1 MSAAARPRLRLSL
14 VALNTALVLLLIGI
28 AWWARRPLPPLP
40 TPSPVPA
47 DAVHLA
53 PLTVPPMPTD
63 LRGAYARAPLFNPDR
78 KTDPR
83 SAANASTPATR
94 GTPILTGV
102 VQAPGLSLALIR
114 VGTRRATA
122 LSKGDLVPGTNWL
135 VQGIQ
140 PHHVYLDDG
149 GQRLRLALKVAAP
162 ADAAETPAA
171 PIAAMRPPMP
181 PHPLAIRLPVPKLQ
195 APPVPPPTA
204 VRPSVRVAPASSR
217 PIPPFVSL

>member
-1 MSAAARPRLRLSL
+1 MSETARLRLRLGL
-14 VALNTALVLLLIGI
+14 VALNAALVLLLIGI
-28 AWWARRPLPPLP
+28 EWWAKRPLPPLP
-40 TPSPVPA
+40 ATSPVPA
-47 DAVHLA
+47 RPIRLA
-53 PLTVPPMPTD
+53 PLTDAPMPLA

-78 KTDPR
+78 KPDPR
-83 SAANASTPATR
+83 SAANASAQATR

-114 VGTRRATA
+114 VGTQRATA

-162 ADAAETPAA
+162 ADAVETPSAS
-171 PIAAMRPPMP
+171 IAAMRPPIP
-181 PHPLAIRLPVPKLQ
+181 SHPLATRPLMTQPQ
-195 APPVPPPTA
+195 APPAPHPTA
-204 VRPSVRVAPASSR
+204 VRSSARVAPASSR
-217 PIPPFVSL
+217 PIPPSVRL

>member
-1 MSAAARPRLRLSL
+1 MSAAARPRLRLGL
-14 VALNTALVLLLIGI
+14 VAMNAALVLLLIGI

-40 TPSPVPA
+40 TPPPVPA
-47 DAVHLA
+47 EAVHLV
-53 PLTVPPMPTD
+53 PLTVPPMPPD

-78 KTDPR
+78 KPDPR
-83 SAANASTPATR
+83 SAANASAPATR

-122 LSKGDLVPGTNWL
+122 LSEGDLVPGTNWL

-162 ADAAETPAA
+162 TDVAATPAA
-171 PIAAMRPPMP
+171 PVAAMRPPIP
-181 PHPLAIRLPVPKLQ
+181 PHPLAIRPPVTKLQ
-195 APPVPPPTA
+195 APPVLPPTA

-217 PIPPFVSL
+217 PIPPSVRL

>member
-171 PIAAMRPPMP
+171 PIAAMRPPIP

>member
-1 MSAAARPRLRLSL
+1 MSAAARPRLRLGL
-14 VALNTALVLLLIGI
+14 VALNAALVLLLIGI

-40 TPSPVPA
+40 TPSPAPA
-47 DAVHLA
+47 DAVHLV
-53 PLTVPPMPTD
+53 PLTVPPMPPD

-78 KTDPR
+78 KPDPR
-83 SAANASTPATR
+83 PTANASAPATQ

-114 VGTRRATA
+114 VGTRHATA

-140 PHHVYLDDG
+140 PHHVWLDDG

-162 ADAAETPAA
+162 AGAVGTPSAS
-171 PIAAMRPPMP
+171 IAAMRPLIP
-181 PHPLAIRLPVPKLQ
+181 PHPLAIRLPLTKRQ
-195 APPVPPPTA
+195 APPAPPPTA
-204 VRPSVRVAPASSR
+204 VRPSVGVAAASSR
-217 PIPPFVSL
+217 PLPPSIRL

>member
-195 APPVPPPTA
+195 APPVPLPTA
-204 VRPSVRVAPASSR
+204 VRPSVRAHPRPRAPFR
-217 PIPPFVSL
+217 PS